1 MEIYDKYTDSQLA
14 SLLKKG
20 DRDAFTAIYE
30 RFFGVLYIHAFNR
43 LKDKD
48 EAKDTIQDLFIKLW
62 NKRDSVDFTNLSNY
76 LYTAVRNAVMNVVS
90 HKAVKSKYISA
101 LPQSIVIADCITDH
115 RLRERQLADIIN
127 KKIELLPPKMREVFQ
142 LSRFHNLS
150 HKEIAEQLGISEQ
163 SVRSHVKN
171 ALKILRIRLGLIL
184 YLVLLISR

>member
-1 MEIYDKYTDSQLA
+1 MQIYEKHTDSQLTG
-14 SLLKKG
+14 LLKKG

-30 RFFGVLYIHAFNR
+30 RFFAVLYIHAFNR

-48 EAKDTIQDLFIKLW
+48 EAKDVVQNLFIKLW
-62 NKRDSVDFTNLSNY
+62 NKRDSADFSNLSNY
-76 LYTAVRNAVMNVVS
+76 LYTAVRNGVMNVVS
-90 HKAVKSKYISA
+90 HKAVESKYIST
-101 LPQSIVIADCITDH
+101 LPQSVVIADCITDH
-115 RLRERQLADIIN
+115 RLRERQLADIIA
-127 KKIELLPPKMREVFQ
+127 KEIELLPPKMREVFQ

-171 ALKILRIRLGLIL
+171 ALKILRVRLGLLL